1 MAKGATLYDIC
12 APVFRGEKA
21 LSEPGRNLHLAYRRV
36 AGHPLLKHLILRGC
50 RRADI
55 GSSELLRLQ
64 AMMRAALHAS
74 GEDWRS
80 PSWIESTFQ
89 PLARLLD
96 RVESPRW
103 QVRELARRAE
113 ANPPERELR
122 ALLDR
127 CLKDAFRVW
136 RRDRKDPWFPVAA
149 QVVLSGDD
157 HMDGESLLEILR
169 GVGSFEYQN
178 ITVLFALIR
187 CLIMAAPGRL
197 RLLRRPYRGVSEP
210 MSGSIAWIWHR
221 IAFSDVNFFEHLL
234 VLLELEGPGGRN
246 VPRLLPVLENLLR
259 YCLVTSR
266 EWLVTPNRGIRHPA
280 ITCLPKDDAGRPL
293 CRLNGYAWQVKR
305 QLGFGDYVPDTD
317 TTFLTLA
324 MARKWLDLVERWKL
338 PADPVLLSECQRLLD
353 HPWVE
358 IIAEYQ
364 VGGPCASNPPTIHI
378 TKPLDYEGSV
388 PIWFDKPFRKADG
401 RVIRETLG
409 NEICPGH
416 NMDILDSILLNRVQ
430 WRALVGE
437 NLDFLH
443 RLLEFHH
450 RAFSSGNFRRET
462 ALKYYLPEIYTYYL
476 GRMYQTWCTLSP
488 FEQQVLDP
496 AGKIQSMRRIA
507 IGYCAG
513 ELLGGTLNAFDA
525 ALAVSALVLLG
536 YEPKDDGLIAT
547 GLRILSEAAGEG
559 RGGHPF
565 RGYEWNRMRH
575 PTRILVGSP
584 VSTSLFVL
592 RACVESLR
600 YLYGVRPAG
609 LEACSPWPRILSR
622 TAGASR
628 VNTGSARS
636 RGRVSK

>member
-1 MAKGATLYDIC
+1 MAQGATLYDIC
-12 APVFRGEKA
+12 AQVFRREKA
-21 LSEPGRNLHLAYRRV
+21 LSEPGRNLRLAYRRV

-55 GSSELLRLQ
+55 GSSELLQLQ
-64 AMMRAALHAS
+64 AMMRSALQAS
-74 GEDWRS
+74 CEDWRN
-80 PSWIESTFQ
+80 PRWIESTFR

-96 RVESPRW
+96 RVENPRW
-103 QVRELARRAE
+103 QVREPASRAAE
-113 ANPPERELR
+113 NPPLREIR
-122 ALLDR
+122 GLLDR

-136 RRDRKDPWFPVAA
+136 RRGRKDPWFPVAA

-157 HMDGESLLEILR
+157 HMDGKSLLEILR

-210 MSGSIAWIWHR
+210 MSGAIAWIWHR

-234 VLLELEGPGGRN
+234 VRLDLEGPGGRD
-246 VPRLLPVLENLLR
+246 VHRLLPVLENLLR
-259 YCLVTSR
+259 YCVVTSQ

-280 ITCLPKDDAGRPL
+280 ITCLPKDADGRPL
-293 CRLNGYAWQVKR
+293 CRLSRSAWQKKR

-324 MARKWLDLVERWKL
+324 MARKWLDLVERHNL
-338 PADPVLLSECQRLLD
+338 PADSVLLGECQRILD

-358 IIAEYQ
+358 IISEYQ
-364 VGGPCASNPPTIHI
+364 VGGPYASNPPTIQI
-378 TKPLDYEGSV
+378 TRPLDYEGSV
-388 PIWFDKPFRKADG
+388 PIWFDKPFQKADG
-401 RVIRETLG
+401 RVIRETAG

-416 NMDILDSILLNRVQ
+416 NMDILDSILLNRVR
-430 WRALVGE
+430 WRALEGE
-437 NLDFLH
+437 NLAFLH
-443 RLLEFHH
+443 RLLEFHN
-450 RAFSSGNFRRET
+450 RAFSSGNFRQET

-488 FEQQVLDP
+488 AEQRVLDP
-496 AGKIQSMRRIA
+496 AGKVQSMRRIA
-507 IGYCAG
+507 IEYCAG
-513 ELLGGTLNAFDA
+513 ELLGGTLNPFDA

-536 YEPKDDGLIAT
+536 YEPRDDGLIAT
-547 GLRILSEAAGEG
+547 GLRVLTGAAGEG
-559 RGGHPF
+559 RGGHPY

-592 RACVESLR
+592 RACAESLR
-600 YLYGVRPAG
+600 YLYGGRP
-609 LEACSPWPRILSR
+609 
-622 TAGASR
+622 T
-628 VNTGSARS
+628 
-636 RGRVSK
+636 